1 MKTIFKHLEYILI
14 LPLIAFSIYLGF
26 LNDYIM
32 FFIGLGFIL
41 SFVSYL
47 LLIFKNKKVKLASG
61 IISLLNGPYFIIIL
75 LLFCISM
82 LGVIV
87 PLYYLIYSIAYFIFK
102 VITIIYYANQ
112 DDIESIY
119 YKEYALLMIFYLF
132 NLIFCILLYNFNSG
146 ETLFYMIDV
155 LTRVFV
161 DNYTQYDTLKFYLI
175 IIKIVVN
182 FITSNFVAYYTASAL
197 ITISKNEKLKL
208 KDKIKAVTNFFI
220 KYNIG
225 FIFVELFTFIIML
238 NYASNMNS
246 TNSYAVM
253 AFYYLII
260 LVLRLLVVIW
270 NFILKKKYKDN
281 QYKIYRRRFI
291 LLIITATTFLISFNA
306 LNSVFVYISENNA
319 ESNVPLLWLVLIVL
333 PFSGYGFINSIL
345 SVRKAKI
352 EDNAYSLSIST
363 ISFVSS
369 IYMLFGALMYLIV
382 SLDDTAKKII
392 IFIIFSIATAS
403 MLFII
408 IRALVIGIKG
418 ISGKRKKES
427 DFQKDEIEKEDLV

>member
-112 DDIESIY
+112 EDIESIY
-119 YKEYALLMIFYLF
+119 YKEYALLMVFYLF

-238 NYASNMNS
+238 NYASNMTS

-369 IYMLFGALMYLIV
+369 IYMLFGALMYLLV

>member
-238 NYASNMNS
+238 NYASNMTS

-369 IYMLFGALMYLIV
+369 IYMLFGALMYLLV

>member
-119 YKEYALLMIFYLF
+119 YKEYALLMVFYLF

-369 IYMLFGALMYLIV
+369 IYMLFGALMYLLV

-392 IFIIFSIATAS
+392 IFIIISIATAS

>member
-112 DDIESIY
+112 EDIESIY
-119 YKEYALLMIFYLF
+119 YKEYALLMVFYLF

-270 NFILKKKYKDN
+270 NFIIKKKYKDN

-369 IYMLFGALMYLIV
+369 IYMLFGALMYLLV

>member
-369 IYMLFGALMYLIV
+369 IYMLFGALMYLLV

>member
-112 DDIESIY
+112 EDIESIY
-119 YKEYALLMIFYLF
+119 YKEYALLMVFYLF

-369 IYMLFGALMYLIV
+369 IYMLFGALMYLLV

-418 ISGKRKKES
+418 ISGNRKKES
-427 DFQKDEIEKEDLV
+427 DFKKDEIEKDDLV

>member
-238 NYASNMNS
+238 NYASNMTS

-319 ESNVPLLWLVLIVL
+319 ESNVPLLWLMLIVL

-369 IYMLFGALMYLIV
+369 IYMLFGALMYLLV

>member
-75 LLFCISM
+75 LLLCISM

-119 YKEYALLMIFYLF
+119 YKEYALLMVFYLF

-270 NFILKKKYKDN
+270 NFILKKKYKN
-281 QYKIYRRRFI
+281 NPYKIYRRRFI

-369 IYMLFGALMYLIV
+369 IYMLFGALMYLLV

>member
-119 YKEYALLMIFYLF
+119 YKEYALLMVFYLF

-238 NYASNMNS
+238 NYASNMTS

-369 IYMLFGALMYLIV
+369 IYMLFGALMYLLV